1 MKKAKLYT
9 LAALVL
15 GGSLFHIGCGSFGNL
30 GGFGSGLLSKG
41 WPGNNRWLN
50 LAIDILN
57 EELFG

>member
-1 MKKAKLYT
+1 MKKSKWYT

-15 GGSLFHIGCGSFGNL
+15 GGGSLFQFGGCGGFN
-30 GGFGSGLLSKG
+30 GFGSGLLSEG
-41 WPGNNRWLN
+41 WPANNRWLN